1 MLRSLR
7 CAALLGSLFLSAS
20 ALAVDIDQASYGFPL
35 TNPFEATIATTPPDL
50 RPKLPSNDEI
60 NQSDY
65 TLNMRPEREFSL
77 PDNFWAVKKLTY
89 RIAKQ
94 DRAAPLIFLIAGT
107 GARFDSS
114 INEYLKKL
122 YYQAGYHVVQ
132 LSSPTSLDFIS
143 ADSRFATPGLSLIH
157 I

>member
-20 ALAVDIDQASYGFPL
+20 ALAVDVDQATYGFPL

-94 DRAAPLIFLIAGT
+94 DHAAPLIFLIAGT

-122 YYQAGYHVVQ
+122 YYQAGYHRSEEHT
-132 LSSPTSLDFIS
+132 LNSS
-143 ADSRFATPGLSLIH
+143 H
-157 I
+157 WE